1 MTKNFTAFTALEK
14 SKYKGEYIIMID
26 EKVVEEGKDIEN
38 MLQRTREKYPGKIPL
53 VAKIPEEEVM
63 VLCS

>member
-1 MTKNFTAFTALEK
+1 MTKNFNAFTTLEK
-14 SKYKGEYIIMID
+14 SKYKGEYIIMVD

-38 MLQRTREKYPGKIPL
+38 MLNRTREKYPDKIPL

-63 VLCS
+63 VL

>member
-1 MTKNFTAFTALEK
+1 MTKNFNAFTALEK
-14 SKYKGEYIIMID
+14 SKYRGEYIILVD

-38 MLQRTREKYPGKIPL
+38 MLQRTREKYPHKTPL

-63 VLCS
+63 VL